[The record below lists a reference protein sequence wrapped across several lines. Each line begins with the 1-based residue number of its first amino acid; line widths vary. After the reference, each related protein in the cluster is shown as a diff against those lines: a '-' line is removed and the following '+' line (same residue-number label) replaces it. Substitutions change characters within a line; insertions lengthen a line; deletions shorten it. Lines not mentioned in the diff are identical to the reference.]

1 VYTDRDD
8 SEDEQIAFKDEPLAL
23 ALRKRPGRH
32 KASQGPD
39 HMTEKRA
46 FLNFV
51 PCFGRG
57 TIQYR
62 RYINFHRLASRSK
75 RCARAT
81 SWPRRRARLG
91 DCHGH
96 GLPRPWTNRRISS
109 AVSRLDIILPISS
122 DGIASFRRTP
132 NGTLGARLR
141 TTAVTRAWNIDGA
154 SMMTAPTGTS
164 KFRRGDAVM
173 VASEAMPNRRAEK

>member
-1 VYTDRDD
+1 MQLIALATTLAGFLTPRRRHHRD
-8 SEDEQIAFKDEPLAL
+8 EAVRRGGHLGTHAHEPLAL

-51 PCFGRG
+51 PCFGSG
-57 TIQYR
+57 TIHYR

-141 TTAVTRAWNIDGA
+141 TTAVTRAWK
-154 SMMTAPTGTS
+154 STAL
-164 KFRRGDAVM
+164 R
-173 VASEAMPNRRAEK
+173 

>member
-1 VYTDRDD
+1 MTVEPICPRPNHEGEAAGIDIDRVAEDRSTVIEWLDRNQVVPSCNPRIVFAALYFIVVVVDLLEMQRVYTDRDD
-8 SEDEQIAFKDEPLAL
+8 SEDEQLAFKDEPLAP

-62 RYINFHRLASRSK
+62 RYINFHRYHWDRD
-75 RCARAT
+75 CRAT
-81 SWPRRRARLG
+81 MKKPR
-91 DCHGH
+91 
-96 GLPRPWTNRRISS
+96 
-109 AVSRLDIILPISS
+109 
-122 DGIASFRRTP
+122 
-132 NGTLGARLR
+132 
-141 TTAVTRAWNIDGA
+141 
-154 SMMTAPTGTS
+154 
-164 KFRRGDAVM
+164 
-173 VASEAMPNRRAEK
+173 